1 MAVHPDNNV
10 FLFVPNL
17 IGYAR
22 VVLGIASLFFMP
34 FNHIMA
40 ASLYI
45 LSGFLDA
52 FDGMAARA
60 LNQSSKFGAML
71 DQLTDRCAT
80 MCLLAT
86 LCTFYPSYLF
96 FFQIVMLVDI
106 SCHWIH
112 LHTSTASGKT
122 SHKNITEEEN
132 ALLRFYYTN
141 KPFLF
146 TMCAGN
152 ELFYS
157 MLYLLHFTDGY
168 TILGMSLIKM
178 FAVVLFPIAVLK
190 VVLAIMQ
197 GGLAWKNLGN
207 IDIAE
212 REQPQKTQ

>member
-1 MAVHPDNNV
+1 
-10 FLFVPNL
+10 
-17 IGYAR
+17 
-22 VVLGIASLFFMP
+22 MP
-34 FNHIMA
+34 LNHVIA

-71 DQLTDRCAT
+71 DMLTDRCAT

-96 FFQIVMLVDI
+96 FFQIIMLVDI

-112 LHTSTASGKT
+112 LHTSNLMGKV

-146 TMCAGN
+146 VMCAGN

-157 MLYLLHFTDGY
+157 MLYLLHFTYGF
-168 TILGMSLIKM
+168 TILGMSLIKL
-178 FAVVLFPIAVLK
+178 FAILLFPIAILK

-197 GGLAWKNLGN
+197 GGYAWKNLGHL
-207 IDIAE
+207 DIAE
-212 REQPQKTQ
+212 REQPQKSE